1 MTTSRQLAGAGL
13 TDWIEKNV
21 GGVLGGLSPA
31 TRAAA
36 AGEITATAAPSLNV
50 NLIDVVAGG
59 WRRYKK
65 ITDAAR
71 GTLAASGSTELLP
84 LATHQIT
91 VTSDPD
97 VTVLVDGYRVA
108 TLQLSLSIVC
118 DVQPM
123 LVRISAGRLVASSLG
138 GATSH
143 LRWLLRRPKP
153 HRGLCASACPASS
166 RSGEGYGS
174 CRRRVSGCRAAQEK
188 PRRSADSG
196 GVLTPAPA
204 WSAWSLIQWAW
215 VTRRCR
221 RAS

>member
-1 MTTSRQLAGAGL
+1 MLFGSDDDLAAAGGRRL

-50 NLIDVVAGG
+50 NLINVVAGG

-123 LVRISAGRLVASSLG
+123 LVRISAGLVCIESGRCDVTSSLAIAEAETTSRTVRFGLPGVVPLRG
-138 GATSH
+138 G
-143 LRWLLRRPKP
+143 LRLLPPKSIRLP
-153 HRGLCASACPASS
+153 
-166 RSGEGYGS
+166 GS
-174 CRRRVSGCRAAQEK
+174 TGK
-188 PRRSADSG
+188 
-196 GVLTPAPA
+196 T
-204 WSAWSLIQWAW
+204 
-215 VTRRCR
+215 T
-221 RAS
+221 